1 MQSIDESKDVSV
13 RESLAALMKHS
24 VRYQKT
30 VYNDTTQ
37 DERTRKGRDL
47 LRNKLTAGVFGDVKD
62 DSPHSASS
70 EGSSGDEDEF
80 EIRPQ
85 INDICVLLDPAST
98 ADNIHFFIAKVAR
111 YTPGG
116 KEAFLI
122 YLEPVENS
130 ENLCKVKPSKVWREA
145 RISLVYPIDIVYN
158 RSESAYELRTSAPD
172 IYKSVKGT

>member
-13 RESLAALMKHS
+13 RESLATLMKHS

-47 LRNKLTAGVFGDVKD
+47 LRNKLMAGVFGDVNEE
-62 DSPHSASS
+62 SSHSASS

-85 INDICVLLDPAST
+85 INDICALLDPAST

-130 ENLCKVKPSKVWREA
+130 ENLYKVKPGKVGREA
-145 RISLVYPIDIVYN
+145 RNSLVYPLDIVYN
-158 RSESAYELRTSAPD
+158 RSESAYEVRTSVED